1 LAEITLRA
9 IEEVK
14 EEFPELEVEVE
25 KITDRER
32 FLDYQVL
39 ATPGL
44 VINNRL
50 VSHGRIAT
58 AAQVELW
65 LREALAVEG

>member
-1 LAEITLRA
+1 MQA

-44 VINNRL
+44 VINDRL
-50 VSHGRIAT
+50 VSHGRIA
-58 AAQVELW
+58 AATQVKLW
-65 LREALAVEG
+65 LREALGMEG